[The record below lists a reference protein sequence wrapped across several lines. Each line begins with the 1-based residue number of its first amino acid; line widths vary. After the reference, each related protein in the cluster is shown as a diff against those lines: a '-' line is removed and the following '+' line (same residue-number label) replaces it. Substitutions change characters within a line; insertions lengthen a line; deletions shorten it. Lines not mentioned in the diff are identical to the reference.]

1 LGGEARLSG
10 TVLYLITS
18 HKDPQQVHRLAATLR
33 GGSPQASIVIH
44 HDRSSTRIDLA
55 TFRDLG
61 NLHILPFSV
70 PVEWGDMSIVD
81 MNLRSFE
88 WVLDHLDFEWL
99 VLLSGQDYP
108 IKPVEEIESYLVDC
122 PYDGLMEA
130 PSEVVN
136 RILREEK
143 TRIRYSFTFR
153 YFYRYFKLPRWPRYS
168 SLPPRLRRSLKTAL
182 WKTLPRVQNLVFLHP
197 MPPGAR
203 MRLGFRRMRTPF
215 TADLRC
221 YKASPWFSLRR
232 RTVERLVASPRR
244 EPHLWRYYRRTV
256 IPDESLFQT
265 VLFNDPSFALH
276 DDNLVYSRWTAA
288 SGSPEV
294 LTREDLPDIRASG
307 KHFARKFDLNVDP
320 SVLDDLDGYLAARP
334 TTAP

>member
-1 LGGEARLSG
+1 MSG

-18 HKDPQQVHRLAATLR
+18 HKDPQQVHRLAGALR
-33 GGSPQASIVIH
+33 RGSPHGPIVIH
-44 HDRSSTRIDLA
+44 HDRSSTPIDPA
-55 TFRDLG
+55 TFQDLG
-61 NLHILPFSV
+61 NLHILPFSI

-88 WVLDHLDFEWL
+88 WVLDNCDFEWL

-108 IKPVEEIESYLVDC
+108 IKPVEEIESYLAGC

-130 PSEVVN
+130 PSEVIN
-136 RILREEK
+136 RIPREDMA
-143 TRIRYSFTFR
+143 RIRYSFTFR

-168 SLPPRLRRSLKTAL
+168 SLSPGLRRSLKTAL
-182 WKTLPRVQNLVFLHP
+182 WKTLPRVQHLLFLHP

-232 RTVERLVASPRR
+232 RAVERLVASPSR

-265 VLFNDPSFALH
+265 ILFNDPGFALH

-307 KHFARKFDLNVDP
+307 KHFARKFDLDVDP
-320 SVLDDLDGYLAARP
+320 SVLDELDGYLASRP